1 MQEENEEL
9 QSTNTK
15 LEKEL
20 AEGEELWKRTEAE
33 LSDWKKNA
41 NIEGWQVFYGKWHTD
56 RYYGTNTDGIQKLED
71 DKSICI
77 QHDHISMTG
86 HYLTSEPIYSV
97 AVRIKGDVVESVKEI
112 GVENSELITLLK
124 EGHYA
129 EITFDNIT
137 NWDREV
143 LEAEKDMIQ
152 NVKYYLVDNDTML
165 CVSPNSSRVYVLGR
179 VWH

>member
-1 MQEENEEL
+1 MKKNRGYIVFAILIVVFLILYGIKSVEYTKVQYKNDLLQETNELLREENEEL

-20 AEGEELWKRTEAE
+20 AEGEELCKRTEAE

-71 DKSICI
+71 DKTICI

-97 AVRIKGDVVESVKEI
+97 AVRIKGDVVESVKET

-124 EGHYA
+124 ED
-129 EITFDNIT
+129 IMQKLLLI
-137 NWDREV
+137 
-143 LEAEKDMIQ
+143 I
-152 NVKYYLVDNDTML
+152 
-165 CVSPNSSRVYVLGR
+165 
-179 VWH
+179 